1 MVLDAVVVG
10 RWRYY
15 RTPWPTLP
23 PLAHRIFDYT
33 NTTISQAD
41 IWHYWNGW
49 GLSAY
54 YTTTRSPTAK
64 CPLSAETYAL
74 RCDRVMPRLATPQIL
89 KQSTEY
95 GDDIR
100 MAWIGC

>member
-33 NTTISQAD
+33 NTTINQAD
-41 IWHYWNGW
+41 IWHYWNEW

-54 YTTTRSPTAK
+54 YTTTIPQPQMATLCLHRLP
-64 CPLSAETYAL
+64 PYA
-74 RCDRVMPRLATPQIL
+74 A
-89 KQSTEY
+89 
-95 GDDIR
+95 
-100 MAWIGC
+100 AA